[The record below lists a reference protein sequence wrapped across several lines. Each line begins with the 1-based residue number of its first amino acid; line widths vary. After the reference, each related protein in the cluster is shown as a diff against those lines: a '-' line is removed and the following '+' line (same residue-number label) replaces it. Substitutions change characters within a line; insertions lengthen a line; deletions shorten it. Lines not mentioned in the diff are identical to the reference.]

1 VPGDNRG
8 MTMELVIAGGGIG
21 GLAAAVAARRA
32 GWEARLVEQ
41 AAEFSEVGAG
51 LQLGPNATR
60 RLAAWG
66 LLTPAFVAQC
76 AFPQRLRVRDAHDGA
91 ELAAMAL
98 GPEIEQRYGAP
109 YLTLHRA
116 DLQQLLLQA
125 AQQAGTRLHTG
136 SRVVSVAEHADAVN
150 AVLDDG
156 RRIEAD
162 AAVAADGVW
171 SALRTQLLADGA
183 APATGHL
190 AYRTLVPMGDVPA
203 ASRTPEVCAW
213 LGPRM
218 HLVNYPVRGGDWM
231 NVVCVVQGE
240 LPADP
245 HGWDHAA
252 AVADLQRAAGP
263 LAAPLRAL
271 IEAAPQ
277 WRLWALHDRA
287 PVSGAQQMAQG
298 RIALLGDAAHPMRPY
313 LAQGAAMAIEDAGE
327 LQRVLAVA
335 DGRTIDVPTAL
346 KRYALGRWQRC
357 ARVQARSQ
365 RNGRIFHATGALRLA
380 RNTALRLLGAK
391 LLDVPWLY
399 RA

>member
-1 VPGDNRG
+1 

-41 AAEFSEVGAG
+41 APEFAEVGAG

-66 LLTPAFVAQC
+66 LLTPAFIARC
-76 AFPQRLRVRDAHDGA
+76 ALPQRLRVRDAQDGR
-91 ELAAMAL
+91 ELAAMPL
-98 GPEIEQRYGAP
+98 GPDFERRYGAP
-109 YLTLHRA
+109 YVTLHRA
-116 DLQQLLLQA
+116 DLQQALLEA
-125 AQQAGTRLHTG
+125 ARAAGARMHTGTRVLA
-136 SRVVSVAEHADAVN
+136 VAERADVVE

-156 RRIEAD
+156 RRVEAD

-171 SALRTQLLADGA
+171 SALRAQLLADGA

-190 AYRTLVPMGDVPA
+190 AYRTLMPMADVPA

-231 NVVCVVQGE
+231 NVVCVVQGA
-240 LPADP
+240 LPGDP
-245 HGWDHAA
+245 RGWDHEAA
-252 AVADLQRAAGP
+252 AADLKRAPGP
-263 LAAPLRAL
+263 LAAPLREL
-271 IEAAPQ
+271 LDAAAQ

-287 PVSGAQQMAQG
+287 PVAGAQQMAQG
-298 RIALLGDAAHPMRPY
+298 RVALLGDAAHPMRPY
-313 LAQGAAMAIEDAGE
+313 LAQGAAMAIEDAAE
-327 LQRVLAVA
+327 LQRVLGVT

-346 KRYALGRWQRC
+346 QRYALGRWQRC

-365 RNGRIFHATGALRLA
+365 RNARIFHATGALRLA
-380 RNTALRLLGAK
+380 RNAALRTLGAK

-399 RA
+399 RG